1 MRFGIMNLSQKYRP
15 TNLRELLIPNEDKQK
30 IVDYIRK
37 KKPIILAGGPGVG
50 KTSAVYAVAK
60 ELDYDV
66 VDINSSDTRGK
77 EFFEQML
84 KRSKMTTWKSQ
95 LFFFDE
101 ADSMRSSGY
110 THLNKIIVES
120 KHPVILAVN
129 EYWKIPMETRK
140 RCQMIQ
146 IKSPTLP
153 SLVKLV
159 KYIGEKEKLKPQYS
173 KITSGDDY
181 RTAISKTF
189 YNSSS
194 YNKSE
199 PFKDTD
205 DYFKLGKVPEKIDLM
220 WLVDNLSQYYYGKR
234 LISQMAIIKASD
246 KYKLQ
251 NLLQFGEKSNKK
263 GRAKTPYFIKRRKM
277 FRRKE

>member
-1 MRFGIMNLSQKYRP
+1 MNLSQKYRP

-37 KKPIILAGGPGVG
+37 KKPILLAGGPGVG

-77 EFFEQML
+77 EFFEHML

-110 THLNKIIVES
+110 THLNKIIAES

-173 KITSGDDY
+173 RITSGDDY

-220 WLVDNLSQYYYGKR
+220 WLVDNLPQYYYGKR